1 MRLCIVF
8 SGDEAVASTASVG
21 SKSKSRKDTLA
32 ALAAA
37 RKKSGSTSSRKR
49 KERRTK
55 RSGGKEWRKT
65 VNDIAPEG
73 SNENHRFVL
82 ILEKSQI
89 FDE

>member
-1 MRLCIVF
+1 MKLCIVF
-8 SGDEAVASTASVG
+8 SGDNAVASTASVG
-21 SKSKSRKDTLA
+21 SKSKSRKDTLT

-37 RKKSGSTSSRKR
+37 RKKKSGSTSSRKR

-73 SNENHRFVL
+73 SNENHRFVFGK
-82 ILEKSQI
+82 KSDI
-89 FDE
+89 

>member
-8 SGDEAVASTASVG
+8 SGDEAEPSTASVG
-21 SKSKSRKDTLA
+21 SKSKSRKETLA

-37 RKKSGSTSSRKR
+37 RKKKSGSTSSRKR

-73 SNENHRFVL
+73 SNENHRFVFG
-82 ILEKSQI
+82 K
-89 FDE
+89 